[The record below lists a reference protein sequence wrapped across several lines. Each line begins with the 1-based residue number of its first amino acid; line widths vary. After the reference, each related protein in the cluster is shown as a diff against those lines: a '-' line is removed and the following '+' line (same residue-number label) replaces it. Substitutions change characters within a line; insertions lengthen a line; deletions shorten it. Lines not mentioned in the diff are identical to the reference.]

1 MFVVHTYL
9 VSRHKVRQ
17 VFPKGYSDVNKRLQS
32 THYLCS
38 ENHLNNN
45 IMAKKKSSVSKKKVE
60 GIQLVIMTLQRE
72 TLKDIMTRFSK
83 EKGDLVS
90 FNVSYSTA
98 WRFTMGIS
106 CSVPKTLDMLG
117 SIRDWYEDEGELAQF
132 NDEMVIYVNLLIDKQ
147 RRGGR

>member
-1 MFVVHTYL
+1 
-9 VSRHKVRQ
+9 
-17 VFPKGYSDVNKRLQS
+17 
-32 THYLCS
+32 
-38 ENHLNNN
+38 
-45 IMAKKKSSVSKKKVE
+45 MAKKKSSVSKKKVE